1 MCVCDVSHFFW
12 QIGFRYQNLMFFH
25 VPPLPL
31 GHFLFGFDFS
41 TWRWFPLPWR
51 AARRF
56 DHVVFD
62 TAPTGHTLRLLSL
75 PAAWNSF
82 LDHNSMGNSCL
93 GPSTAMKMNQKRCF
107 PPKTFSQNFGQKFY
121 QG

>member
-1 MCVCDVSHFFW
+1 MAPGGVGLHTTSH
-12 QIGFRYQNLMFFH
+12 RY
-25 VPPLPL
+25 
-31 GHFLFGFDFS
+31 
-41 TWRWFPLPWR
+41 
-51 AARRF
+51 

-93 GPSTAMKMNQKRCF
+93 GPSTAMKMNQKRCAQRPLSQT
-107 PPKTFSQNFGQKFY
+107 PPLSRTR
-121 QG
+121 